1 MTQRLL
7 PLYIAAFLQG
17 IPFWYATEKL
27 FMVSIGFDTTSIGL
41 MVAIMSV
48 VMLAVETPSGVLAD
62 RWSRKGVMI
71 LGCIALI
78 LSSIIGA
85 LSYSEPVFIISAI
98 FWGIYAAL
106 YSGTYDAVIYD
117 TTIEE
122 YGHSNNF
129 QKYLG
134 RFKAVEGISFVVGAL
149 SGGLIAGTIGMRY
162 TFIISIPFL
171 LIALIYLW
179 KFKEPQLH
187 KAEIAEPVYTH
198 IRQTFA
204 DVLRNPVLLPVI
216 VAIVG
221 FGVLQET
228 MFEFSQLWL
237 IALATPVAMYG
248 LASAAVFSS
257 WTTGGLLAGRIKT
270 RFSSSVLMVII
281 LAMILTLIMTRNYVV
296 VLFAQLMLAVSLV
309 ALGILLAKKMHDE
322 LPSRLRAGSSSVV
335 GTLARIIL
343 IPGSLIFTSFANNN
357 SIFAATY
364 MMLGVAIVAS
374 IAFLSILPAK
384 TSTE

>member
-85 LSYSEPVFIISAI
+85 LSYNEPVFIISAI

-122 YGHSNNF
+122 YSSSNNF

-162 TFIISIPFL
+162 TFIVSVPFL

-179 KFKEPQLH
+179 KFREPQLH
-187 KAEIAEPVYTH
+187 KAEVSEPVYTH

-204 DVLRNPVLLPVI
+204 AVLR
-216 VAIVG
+216 
-221 FGVLQET
+221 
-228 MFEFSQLWL
+228 M
-237 IALATPVAMYG
+237 
-248 LASAAVFSS
+248 
-257 WTTGGLLAGRIKT
+257 
-270 RFSSSVLMVII
+270 SSSRFL
-281 LAMILTLIMTRNYVV
+281 
-296 VLFAQLMLAVSLV
+296 Q
-309 ALGILLAKKMHDE
+309 H
-322 LPSRLRAGSSSVV
+322 
-335 GTLARIIL
+335 
-343 IPGSLIFTSFANNN
+343 SF
-357 SIFAATY
+357 
-364 MMLGVAIVAS
+364 
-374 IAFLSILPAK
+374 
-384 TSTE
+384 